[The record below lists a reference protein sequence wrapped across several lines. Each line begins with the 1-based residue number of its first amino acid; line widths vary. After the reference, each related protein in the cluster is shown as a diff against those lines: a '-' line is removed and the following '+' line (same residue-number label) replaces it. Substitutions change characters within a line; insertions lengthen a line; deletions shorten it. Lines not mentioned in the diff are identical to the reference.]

1 MTERHAITLE
11 LTGTQVRVLR
21 QAAYDFAD
29 QRYAARMERL
39 TANQGLRPSDLRP
52 SPLETAAWEL
62 LRRVDKA
69 TDSVATKEA
78 HDVPNV

>member
-1 MTERHAITLE
+1 MTNRHTITLE
-11 LTGTQVRVLR
+11 LTDTQIRVLR

-39 TANQGLRPSDLRP
+39 ATTPTAPSDRHP

-69 TDSVATKEA
+69 TDEVVSKEDF
-78 HDVPNV
+78 HVPLV

>member
-11 LTGTQVRVLR
+11 LKDDQVAVLR
-21 QAAYDFAD
+21 QACYDFAD

-39 TANQGLRPSDLRP
+39 DTVRPTIPSDTRP

-62 LRRVDKA
+62 VTRVDKA
-69 TDSVATKEA
+69 TNHLIKEVS
-78 HDVPNV
+78 HVPPV